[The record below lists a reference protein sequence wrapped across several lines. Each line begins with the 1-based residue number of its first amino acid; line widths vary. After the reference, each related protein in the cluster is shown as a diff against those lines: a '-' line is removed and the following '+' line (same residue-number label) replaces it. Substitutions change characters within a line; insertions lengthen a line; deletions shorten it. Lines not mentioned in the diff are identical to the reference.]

1 MVKTNK
7 DILNE
12 LQAPSFVN
20 KLQTDYNDFMDEA
33 DEHSPKPVRFRVY
46 DDNEIVSY
54 LRYVK
59 DTPLVDLYPV
69 TTPKGQECAL
79 LGVYGSTHRISL
91 DDIRSEEFDIER
103 LSSWIEIFY
112 EREEILVWVYETL
125 TFLLTKDLPVGF
137 AQTDK
142 EMLLLTFHDWLLLT
156 THAPKDPNSPL
167 LIDPTMDMDKLEEY
181 GLLMTDSPEHL
192 YEKVN

>member
-33 DEHSPKPVRFRVY
+33 DEHSPKPVPFRVY

-112 EREEILVWVYETL
+112 E
-125 TFLLTKDLPVGF
+125 
-137 AQTDK
+137 
-142 EMLLLTFHDWLLLT
+142 
-156 THAPKDPNSPL
+156 
-167 LIDPTMDMDKLEEY
+167 
-181 GLLMTDSPEHL
+181 
-192 YEKVN
+192 